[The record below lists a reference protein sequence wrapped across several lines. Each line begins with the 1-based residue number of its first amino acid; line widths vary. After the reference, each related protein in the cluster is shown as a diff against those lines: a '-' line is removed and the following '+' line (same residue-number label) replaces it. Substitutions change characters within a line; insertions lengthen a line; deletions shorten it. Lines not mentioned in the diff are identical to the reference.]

1 MSKKTFSASIDL
13 NNFSGKFTS
22 LTPLSAA
29 KKFINTLDSDK
40 KYNIYIKNI
49 ETEKIYKYKGAKNIL
64 DEPQVV
70 NLSNGKSITYNYKN
84 NVKRIF

>member
-1 MSKKTFSASIDL
+1 MSKKTFSASIDG
-13 NNFSGKFTS
+13 NNYSGKFTS

-29 KKFINTLDSDK
+29 KKFINTLDTDK

-49 ETEKIYKYKGAKNIL
+49 DNEKIYNYKGQKKTL

-70 NLSNGKSITYNYKN
+70 NLSNGNSITYNYKN

>member
-1 MSKKTFSASIDL
+1 MSKKTFTASIDG
-13 NNFSGKFTS
+13 NNYNGKFTG

-29 KKFINTLDSDK
+29 KKFINTLDTDK

-49 ETEKIYKYKGAKNIL
+49 DNEKIYNYKGQKKTL

-70 NLSNGKSITYNYKN
+70 NLSNGNSITYNYKN

>member
-1 MSKKTFSASIDL
+1 MSKKTFSASIDG
-13 NNFSGKFTS
+13 NNFSGKFSS

-29 KKFINTLDSDK
+29 KKFINTLNTNT

-49 ETEKIYKYKGAKNIL
+49 NNEKIYNYKGVKKTL
-64 DEPQVV
+64 DEPEVV
-70 NLSNGKSITYNYKN
+70 YLANGKSITYNYKN